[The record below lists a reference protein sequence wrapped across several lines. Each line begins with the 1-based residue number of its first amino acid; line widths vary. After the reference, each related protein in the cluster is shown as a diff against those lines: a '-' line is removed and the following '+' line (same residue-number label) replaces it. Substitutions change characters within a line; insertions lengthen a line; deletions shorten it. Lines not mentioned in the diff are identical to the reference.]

1 MIDHI
6 AVPVSNFERSKEFYL
21 KALAPLN
28 YTLIMEHGIS
38 GAGFGR
44 DNKPNFWIQAKSN
57 IAPIH
62 VAFSS
67 ANHAVVD
74 AFYKAALEAGGK
86 DNGRPGLRSE
96 YHPTY
101 YGAFVTDP
109 DGHNIEAVCHIP
121 E

>member
-6 AVPVSNFERSKEFYL
+6 AVPVSDFERSKEFYRN
-21 KALAPLN
+21 ALAPLN

-44 DNKPNFWIQAKSN
+44 DNRPNFWIQTKLN

-62 VAFSS
+62 VAFSGES
-67 ANHAVVD
+67 RAVVD
-74 AFYKAALEAGGK
+74 AFYKAALAAGGK
-86 DNGRPGLRSE
+86 DNGKPGVRTE

-101 YGAFVTDP
+101 YGAFITDP

>member
-6 AVPVSNFERSKEFYL
+6 AVPVSNFEQSKEFYL

-44 DNKPNFWIQAKSN
+44 DNKPNFWIQAKTN

-67 ANHAVVD
+67 ANRAVVD
-74 AFYKAALEAGGK
+74 AFYIAALEAGGK
-86 DNGRPGLRSE
+86 DNGRPGVRAE